1 VRDRLLALSLLTA
14 AIGPAGTALAGPH
27 HTGAVGGRIGIR
39 LIAVPSATSA
49 ALLGQSYIVGRL
61 APGAKVTRQIEIT
74 NDTPSSASVSV
85 YAARATQQRSIF
97 SLGPGRSRNE
107 LSSWTSVSHDVVR
120 MASRTK
126 TVETVTIDV
135 PRDASSGE
143 RYAVVWAEV
152 SAPVTGGV
160 TRVNRVGIRMYVS
173 IGPGGAPPAQFRIG
187 SLSAK
192 SSTTGSRL
200 VVANIHNSGRS
211 TLELSGTL
219 TLSNGPGRLS
229 AGPFPVKL
237 GLALAPNDTKPMTV
251 RLDKQLPRGPWRIQL
266 RLTSGLV
273 EHTAVTTL
281 KFPV

>member
-1 VRDRLLALSLLTA
+1 VRDRLLALSLLAA
-14 AIGPAGTALAGPH
+14 AIVPAGTALAGQH
-27 HTGAVGGRIGIR
+27 QTGSVGGRIGIR
-39 LIAVPSATSA
+39 LIAAPSAASA

-61 APGAKVTRQIEIT
+61 APGTKVTREIEIT
-74 NDTPSSASVSV
+74 NGTPSTANVSV
-85 YAARATQQRSIF
+85 YAAGAAQQRSIF
-97 SLGPGRSRNE
+97 SLAPGRSRNE
-107 LSSWTSVSHDVVR
+107 LSSWTSVSHSVLH
-120 MASRTK
+120 MASSTK
-126 TVETVTIDV
+126 SVETVTITV
-135 PRDASSGE
+135 PREASSGE

-173 IGPGGAPPAQFRIG
+173 IGPGGAPPSQFGIG
-187 SLSAK
+187 TLTAM

-200 VVANIHNSGRS
+200 LVVTIHNSGRS

-237 GLALAPNDTKPMTV
+237 GLALAPGDTKPMSV
-251 RLDKQLPRGPWRIQL
+251 RLDKRLPRGPWRIQL
-266 RLTSGLV
+266 WLTSGLV

-281 KFPV
+281 VFAA